1 MGKGRAG
8 PFHHPAIHHWR
19 ALHHGHRIVPGRAPG
34 VGKLPVEPCAAHRE
48 AGCFSGIGGTGYAT
62 TRKKMCGY
70 GRILGVKNLSGNYCR
85 ETIYYLVIP

>member
-1 MGKGRAG
+1 
-8 PFHHPAIHHWR
+8 
-19 ALHHGHRIVPGRAPG
+19 
-34 VGKLPVEPCAAHRE
+34 VEPCAAHRE